1 MQYVYSVLYTSH
13 PYFFLYTY
21 PIIFFECISHCL
33 IYLLRTGYDR
43 VLSNLVAITEI
54 LKSSPSAQEKLTQ
67 LYQQSK
73 WLDITDKPNAD
84 ELIRLALGRIK
95 LDPNQYGLF
104 VSMLRGITGLDI
116 IANKLSGESD

>member
-13 PYFFLYTY
+13 PYFFFIPTHN
-21 PIIFFECISHCL
+21 IKCIGHCL
-33 IYLLRTGYDR
+33 IYLLCTGYDS
-43 VLSNLVAITEI
+43 VLSNLVAITDI
-54 LKSSPSAQEKLTQ
+54 LKVSPSAQEKLTQ

-73 WLDITDKPNAD
+73 WLEITDKPNAD

-104 VSMLRGITGLDI
+104 VSMLRGIMGLDI